1 MRRFPWFSGVF
12 FGIAASDE
20 MLADARCVFHS
31 IASNSVEAG
40 TPKRSAVA
48 FERLALTY
56 ILWHPM

>member
-1 MRRFPWFSGVF
+1 MRRFPWFGGF
-12 FGIAASDE
+12 FRLAALDG
-20 MLADARCVFHS
+20 MLAHARCVFHS